1 MCTEPSLNLGRLQ
14 GHDRSVE
21 LPRPGGLYFILQ
33 GNVQPLA
40 GKVHE
45 GIISSSDFTL
55 TSRPLQTHFMD
66 LNLFFYT
73 DKLYKAFRNQFLKP
87 TQRLEGRLQCD
98 HQAQGR

>member
-1 MCTEPSLNLGRLQ
+1 MKSQHMCTVPSLNLRRLQ

-45 GIISSSDFTL
+45 GIISS
-55 TSRPLQTHFMD
+55 RPLQTHFMD
-66 LNLFFYT
+66 LNLFFCT
-73 DKLYKAFRNQFLKP
+73 DKLYKAF
-87 TQRLEGRLQCD
+87 
-98 HQAQGR
+98 

>member
-1 MCTEPSLNLGRLQ
+1 MKSQHMCTQPSLNLGRLQ

-33 GNVQPLA
+33 GNVRPLA

-55 TSRPLQTHFMD
+55 TSPAD
-66 LNLFFYT
+66 AFY
-73 DKLYKAFRNQFLKP
+73 RLKP
-87 TQRLEGRLQCD
+87 FLLHRQTL
-98 HQAQGR
+98 